1 MGINAKP
8 HLDLCFLR
16 PSLPCISA
24 LSVHVFLCFPT
35 FQVCTT
41 CEEVLE
47 QFWEEE
53 EEEWHFKEAVR
64 SPGGQVG
71 VTE

>member
-1 MGINAKP
+1 M
-8 HLDLCFLR
+8 FY
-16 PSLPCISA
+16 
-24 LSVHVFLCFPT
+24 FPVV
-35 FQVCTT
+35 QVCAT

-53 EEEWHFKEAVR
+53 EEEWHFKESVR

-71 VTE
+71 FTEMKWNVNSLLAVETRYCACMS